1 MTLVEDERVNS
12 KSERITK
19 TELRETTFK
28 EKKSKDKDNIMFHCK
43 NHKFYTDLKAV
54 LIKSTKTLTL

>member
-1 MTLVEDERVNS
+1 MRVNS

-54 LIKSTKTLTL
+54 LIKSTKTLT